1 MSNGTSTTYSN
12 EISEELLIV
21 TFISSILIILF
32 TSFYLF
38 KFNYSSMIMFLIMFI
53 IIIVLINFS
62 TSNKIYDSFNSSYT
76 KTFTSTSANGE
87 KTTNLSLYATIL
99 FLFVVLLI
107 LYLVELYYKQFINS
121 EFYPFYIAIMVA
133 VITFIIYSFTN
144 QQYDLTMSQYVHL
157 FAIELVVVI
166 FMFLI
171 LYALYYNTIGSN
183 IIIISSVFAF
193 LAVILII
200 LYFNPE
206 IIEQITESYS
216 NWINSGSPTANLFRS
231 IPNTIKKEIFT
242 NSPLIWLIL
251 IIQFVVLY
259 LFFNGNDVSHNI
271 IKFLTHDG
279 KHLMNDVEYINKTIY
294 LGKFQDLTNI
304 DNTNTDTE
312 NNDTTQDDVNYN
324 YAISGWFY
332 LNPQYNTE
340 GYIPVFNYGEKPLI
354 AYKGSDNTLKITV
367 KNTYNNVNDKN
378 EDIIINDFKFQKWNN
393 IVINCRSGQYIDVII
408 NTKLVSTQRVVISD
422 KTVANVEVGHP
433 DLEGAACN
441 IVYYNRNL
449 PIWSIYTLYFIYSS
463 MDPPYI
469 NYSKSVEEK
478 ERNKNLNVKDFKSE
492 NEKINEKNKQ
502 LTEKYDKYERDASG
516 NIIYEPGELL
526 KNMPGT
532 HKVNTLLWPV
542 KFF

>member
-12 EISEELLIV
+12 EINQELLIV
-21 TFISSILIILF
+21 TFISSLLIILF

-38 KFNYSSMIMFLIMFI
+38 KFNFSSMVMFLIMFI
-53 IIIVLINFS
+53 ITIVLINFS

-76 KTFTSTSANGE
+76 KTFTSTTATGE
-87 KTTNLSLYATIL
+87 TTNNLSLYATVM

-121 EFYPFYIAIMVA
+121 QFYPFYIAVMIA
-133 VITFIIYSFTN
+133 IITFIIYSFTN

-171 LYALYYNTIGSN
+171 LYAVYYNTISN
-183 IIIISSVFAF
+183 NIVIMSSVFAF
-193 LAVILII
+193 LAIILII

-206 IIEQITESYS
+206 IVEQINENYY
-216 NWINSGSPTANLFRS
+216 NWINSGSSTANLFRS
-231 IPNTIKKEIFT
+231 IPNTIKNEIFT

-251 IIQFVVLY
+251 IIQILVLY
-259 LFFNGNDVSHNI
+259 FFFNGSDISHNI
-271 IKFLTHDG
+271 IKFITHDG
-279 KHLMNDVEYINKTIY
+279 KHLMNDVEYLNKSIY

-304 DNTNTDTE
+304 DSTNNETD
-312 NNDTTQDDVNYN
+312 DDVNYN

-367 KNTYNNVNDKN
+367 ADENNSNK
-378 EDIIINDFKFQKWNN
+378 EIIINDFKFQKWNN

-408 NTKLVSTQRVVISD
+408 NTKLVSTQKVVISD

-441 IVYYNRNL
+441 IVYYNRTL

-469 NYSKSVEEK
+469 NYSKSVEKE

-492 NEKINEKNKQ
+492 NEKTDEKNKQ
-502 LTEKYDKYERDASG
+502 LKDKYDKYERDASG

-526 KNMPGT
+526 KDMPGT
-532 HKVNTLLWPV
+532 HKVNSLLWPV
-542 KFF
+542 NFFN

>member
-1 MSNGTSTTYSN
+1 
-12 EISEELLIV
+12 
-21 TFISSILIILF
+21 
-32 TSFYLF
+32 
-38 KFNYSSMIMFLIMFI
+38 MFI

-171 LYALYYNTIGSN
+171 LYALYYNTVGSN
-183 IIIISSVFAF
+183 IIIISSVSAF

-206 IIEQITESYS
+206 IVEQITESYS
-216 NWINSGSPTANLFRS
+216 NWINSGSPTANLFLS

-251 IIQFVVLY
+251 IIQLVVLY